1 MIENNGSNIEY
12 VVVYNY
18 NELYRTRDFDTAR
31 GIAVDL
37 AKQYAEYRKAYSKSK
52 PIDVRVCEEEVK
64 IKGLRYT
71 KPVDIIKA

>member
-1 MIENNGSNIEY
+1 MMESNESSIEY

-18 NELYRTRDFDTAR
+18 KELYRTRDFDTAR
-31 GIAVDL
+31 EIAVDL
-37 AKQYAEYRKAYSKSK
+37 ARQHAEYRKAYSKSNA
-52 PIDVRVCEEEVK
+52 IDVRVCEEEVK